1 MAVMAGLDYNGVC
14 ASSQRCSFNNVCPHP
29 HKEIAFYLMWMLPCA
44 VLFLVSL
51 FFTIKTWIF
60 LRRAN
65 PDDFNTNQILAM
77 TIHRIP
83 LWSFIIYSIDLAIS
97 AVPRSQGT
105 GFGQIALDLL
115 ESIPFMM
122 PLPIGIAMLRYRNYF
137 LNRVLIGES
146 L

>member
-1 MAVMAGLDYNGVC
+1 
-14 ASSQRCSFNNVCPHP
+14 
-29 HKEIAFYLMWMLPCA
+29 MWMLPCA

-77 TIHRIP
+77 TIHRMP

-97 AVPRSQGT
+97 PIPRFQGT